1 MMKNL
6 KLVIPILL
14 LFSFEILAQP
24 RWKKSEPTAQVK
36 LQLFHSTE
44 TANFPTTETL
54 GKFDLMYEIS
64 HRFIPSIKDG
74 YDVYFGLDGPARIR
88 TAIGFGIT
96 EDLMV
101 TLGRSN
107 DIDNLDLQFKQ
118 RLIEFPNDI
127 IPSVIAVRAGIA
139 WNTEVPD
146 GIDRKR
152 TDGDNFQ
159 YYAQLIYNGM
169 LFDKKLGI
177 GIVPSYLYNSF
188 IYAVDKQYT
197 FTLGTYVQ
205 YYIDAMWSF
214 WVEYNPVIAGYR
226 GVIRLDE
233 RGKSHNSV
241 AIGMDIETGGHIFHL
256 ILTNNARLN
265 PSQYLVGADRS
276 ANDDMWRLGFGIKR
290 YF

>member
-1 MMKNL
+1 MKS
-6 KLVIPILL
+6 IILL
-14 LFSFEILAQP
+14 LLIFSVAIIAQP
-24 RWKKSEPTAQVK
+24 QWKKSENVTEPR
-36 LQLFHSTE
+36 LELFHSTE

-54 GKFDLMYEIS
+54 GKYDFMYEIS

-107 DIDNLDLQFKQ
+107 DIDNVDLQFKQ
-118 RLIEFPNDI
+118 RLFEIRNDI
-127 IPSVIAVRAGIA
+127 LPSVLAIRGGIS
-139 WNTEVPD
+139 WNTEIPD
-146 GIDRKR
+146 GIDRSK

-159 YYAQLIYNGM
+159 YYVQLIYNGM
-169 LFDKKLGI
+169 LLDKKLGI
-177 GIVPSYLYNSF
+177 GIVPSYLYNSYIF
-188 IYAVDKQYT
+188 AVEKQYT
-197 FTLGTYVQ
+197 FTIGTYLQ
-205 YYIDAMWSF
+205 YYINAMWSF
-214 WVEYNPVIAGYR
+214 WVEYNPIIMGYR

-233 RGKSHNSV
+233 TGKSHNSV
-241 AIGMDIETGGHIFHL
+241 ALGMDIETGGHIFHL

-276 ANDDMWRLGFGIKR
+276 AGDDMWRLGFGIKR

>member
-1 MMKNL
+1 MRL
-6 KLVIPILL
+6 TILL
-14 LFSFEILAQP
+14 ILITSFSVFSQP
-24 RWKKSEPTAQVK
+24 TWQRDKPAAEPK
-36 LQLFHSTE
+36 LKLFHSTE

-54 GKFDLMYEIS
+54 GKYDFMYEIS
-64 HRFIPSIKDG
+64 HRFIPSVKDG

-96 EDLMV
+96 DNLMV

-107 DIDNLDLQFKQ
+107 DTDNLDLQIKQ
-118 RLIEFPNDI
+118 RLLEFRNDI
-127 IPSVIAVRAGIA
+127 IPSVIAVRGGAA
-139 WNTEVPD
+139 WNTEVPE

-152 TDGDNFQ
+152 TDFDNFQ
-159 YYAQLIYNGM
+159 FYMQLIYNGM
-169 LFDKKLGI
+169 LFEKKLGI

-197 FTLGTYVQ
+197 FTLGTYIQ
-205 YYIDAMWSF
+205 YYIDGMWSF
-214 WVEYNPVIAGYR
+214 WVEYNPIIMGYR
-226 GVIRLDE
+226 GIIRLDE
-233 RGKSHNSV
+233 RGRSYNSV